1 MVEPIIAF
9 DSVTHVYQQPGTPPF
24 RSLHDISFQI
34 PPGQS
39 TAILGRSG
47 SGKSTLLNLI
57 AGIDRP
63 CSGVVRV
70 AGSDIAA
77 MPESALA
84 AWRGRHVGVIFQFFQ
99 LLPTLTVREN
109 LLLAMEFVGTIPG
122 VRRKARVEK
131 LLEIVGIANE
141 AGKLPAFLSGGQQQR
156 AAIARAL
163 VNEPKVVIA
172 DEPTGNL
179 DTDSATAVLD
189 LFGDLQA
196 QGVTLVTVTH
206 DRAVASRAERMIHLD
221 DGRLSSQR
229 STPDQTGRQR

>member
-1 MVEPIIAF
+1 MVEPIITF
-9 DSVTHVYQQPGTPPF
+9 DSVTHVYRQRGTPPF

-34 PPGQS
+34 LPGQS
-39 TAILGRSG
+39 TSILGRSG

-109 LLLAMEFVGTIPG
+109 LLLAMEFVGKIPV
-122 VRRKARVEK
+122 VRRKARVDK

-163 VNEPKVVIA
+163 VNEPEVVIA

-229 STPDQTGRQR
+229 STSDQTGGQR